1 MRAEYLMIGGFLGA
15 GKTTAM
21 LRLAHHLTAAGRRVG
36 LITNDQSYG
45 LVDTALVR
53 SHGFA
58 VEEITGGC
66 FCCRFDSLIQAS
78 KQLTLRAAPD
88 VFLAEPVG
96 SCTDLRATVQ
106 YPLRRLYGE
115 EYHMGPLTVLV
126 DPFRALRILGLEAGN
141 SFSSKVLYIYGKQLE
156 ESDIIA
162 INKCDLLPDERMGR
176 LEASLRDRY
185 PGKRVLRVS
194 AREGTGLEG
203 WFAALVEEPRSIR
216 APEIDYDTYAEG
228 EAMLGW
234 LNCTI
239 RVHGGEP
246 FDGNQFLLELARR
259 ICGRLAGEA
268 IEIAHLKA
276 TLTSDSAFVLSFLI

>member
-1 MRAEYLMIGGFLGA
+1 MKSCAAGKTSAEATVRAEYLMIGGFLGA

-88 VFLAEPVG
+88 VFLAERVG

-115 EYHMGPLTVLV
+115 EYHLGPLTVLV

-203 WFAALVEEPRSIR
+203 WFATLVEEPRSIR
-216 APEIDYDTYAEG
+216 APEIDYAQYG
-228 EAMLGW
+228 KNG
-234 LNCTI
+234 
-239 RVHGGEP
+239 
-246 FDGNQFLLELARR
+246 
-259 ICGRLAGEA
+259 AGQG
-268 IEIAHLKA
+268 
-276 TLTSDSAFVLSFLI
+276 